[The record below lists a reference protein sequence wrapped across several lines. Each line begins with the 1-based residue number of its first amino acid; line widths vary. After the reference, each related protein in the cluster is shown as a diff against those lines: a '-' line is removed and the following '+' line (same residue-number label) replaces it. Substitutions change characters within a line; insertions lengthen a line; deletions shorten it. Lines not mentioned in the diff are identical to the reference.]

1 MRIKQKLLSGYAVIA
16 AICAFAVL
24 FAIWSLTFVQDK
36 MSISSEMI
44 TSNIEKQKTQTQLT
58 VKVTGIITA
67 VKSSVSSADI
77 SGSESLLKETN
88 FQINAESRKKIT
100 DFISNKSSLI
110 KLNERSEKEQKASLN
125 NLNSITEEIEVLINR
140 TKGDI
145 TGKFRKEGEVM
156 KVTVGKNNDVLNEKI
171 DFMSTSSEKVT
182 GDIKAAFTIRAL
194 LNRLV
199 SIINRMFAEQD
210 KDIVRSLNLKI
221 ETICGNISD
230 ELTVLKD
237 EDLAKSVRLSLNE
250 FKIVS
255 ASIIKN
261 KSQNNSVK
269 DAVNKK
275 ADDPS
280 LKKRSQDSI
289 NELGLLQ
296 KKAQSLADTVITSV
310 MEVADNTEFEG
321 MISVE
326 DSVTALKES
335 ADTSTKVLLKK
346 IAELA
351 KNVES
356 GVVLVKNAMDISVNC
371 SKMDSL
377 IRQAPLV
384 NEVKQVNL
392 VQKTF
397 LSIHKSTTNL
407 VVVGNKNHELDAFLA
422 SLNKLAD
429 HVKNF
434 LNTRIEVIILDDQLA
449 SIEQNINLF
458 LTGLQQESE
467 TAAKKLKSETTS
479 LQAKSNAAVNV
490 KRQIL
495 IAVGIVAI
503 LTALLIGFYTSAKI
517 TKPIDVVTGAVRGM
531 ARGNTNV
538 SIDYHSNDEIG
549 EMSDA
554 FRQMIEEQRK
564 KVNVA
569 ATIADGDL
577 TTDFEVTS
585 DEDDLGFALRKM
597 SENLDN
603 VLCQIN
609 ESANQVASTSSQVS
623 TASESLSS
631 GATKSASALEEMS
644 STMTQMGAQVKS
656 NAQNATDATKLAS
669 EASLAAEQGNNEM
682 ILMVDAMAEISTS
695 SAAISKIIKVIDDIA
710 FQTNLLAL
718 NAAVEAARA
727 GKHGKGFA
735 VVADEVRNLAGRS
748 AKAARETS
756 ALIDQSIA
764 KVSNGTAIADKT
776 GASLTAIV
784 EKVNQVSALISDI
797 DVASS
802 EQAGGVDQVSK
813 GLTEIDA
820 VTQHNAAASEE
831 SASASSE
838 LSLQADELRELVQQ
852 FKLKNIQTIASSE
865 TSQARLTSAGSVT
878 NNIYLDNQQ
887 WGNGS

>member
-1 MRIKQKLLSGYAVIA
+1 
-16 AICAFAVL
+16 
-24 FAIWSLTFVQDK
+24 
-36 MSISSEMI
+36 
-44 TSNIEKQKTQTQLT
+44 
-58 VKVTGIITA
+58 
-67 VKSSVSSADI
+67 
-77 SGSESLLKETN
+77 
-88 FQINAESRKKIT
+88 
-100 DFISNKSSLI
+100 
-110 KLNERSEKEQKASLN
+110 
-125 NLNSITEEIEVLINR
+125 
-140 TKGDI
+140 
-145 TGKFRKEGEVM
+145 
-156 KVTVGKNNDVLNEKI
+156 
-171 DFMSTSSEKVT
+171 
-182 GDIKAAFTIRAL
+182 
-194 LNRLV
+194 
-199 SIINRMFAEQD
+199 
-210 KDIVRSLNLKI
+210 
-221 ETICGNISD
+221 
-230 ELTVLKD
+230 
-237 EDLAKSVRLSLNE
+237 
-250 FKIVS
+250 
-255 ASIIKN
+255 
-261 KSQNNSVK
+261 
-269 DAVNKK
+269 
-275 ADDPS
+275 
-280 LKKRSQDSI
+280 
-289 NELGLLQ
+289 
-296 KKAQSLADTVITSV
+296 

-326 DSVTALKES
+326 DSVTSLKES

-434 LNTRIEVIILDDQLA
+434 INTRIEVIILDDQLA

-503 LTALLIGFYTSAKI
+503 LTALLIGFYTSPKI

-585 DEDDLGFALRKM
+585 DDDDLGFALRKM

-644 STMTQMGAQVKS
+644 STMTEMGC
-656 NAQNATDATKLAS
+656 
-669 EASLAAEQGNNEM
+669 
-682 ILMVDAMAEISTS
+682 
-695 SAAISKIIKVIDDIA
+695 
-710 FQTNLLAL
+710 
-718 NAAVEAARA
+718 R
-727 GKHGKGFA
+727 
-735 VVADEVRNLAGRS
+735 
-748 AKAARETS
+748 
-756 ALIDQSIA
+756 
-764 KVSNGTAIADKT
+764 
-776 GASLTAIV
+776 
-784 EKVNQVSALISDI
+784 
-797 DVASS
+797 
-802 EQAGGVDQVSK
+802 
-813 GLTEIDA
+813 
-820 VTQHNAAASEE
+820 
-831 SASASSE
+831 
-838 LSLQADELRELVQQ
+838 
-852 FKLKNIQTIASSE
+852 
-865 TSQARLTSAGSVT
+865 
-878 NNIYLDNQQ
+878 
-887 WGNGS
+887 